1 MGSYI
6 IRRLLIMVP
15 TVALIAV
22 LTFIVVELPPGD
34 YASRVAEAMEQR
46 GENVDMEY
54 IQAIREL
61 YRLDDP
67 TFVRFFTGWAAS

>member
-6 IRRLLIMVP
+6 VRRLLIMVP
-15 TVALIAV
+15 TVAVIAV

-34 YASRVAEAMEQR
+34 YASRVAEAMERR
-46 GENVDMEY
+46 GENVDPEL

-61 YRLDDP
+61 HRLDALSSFP
-67 TFVRFFTGWAAS
+67 IRR